1 MKKIVLGFLIAL
13 FSVSGVR
20 AEMLYTVQGQMGV
33 LLSRWYQSPHYSAYY
48 NKRHPPIPP
57 LAPWYTYWPSEAI
70 NHPIAP
76 ISYPYWPGATYQAP
90 PGNQPG
96 NGQLDMQ
103 NYPNYFYYHGS
114 NSYVYPAR

>member
-1 MKKIVLGFLIAL
+1 MKKIVLGILIAL
-13 FSVSGVR
+13 FSVSSVK

-33 LLSRWYQSPHYSAYY
+33 LLSRWYQSPHHHAHY

-57 LAPWYTYWPSEAI
+57 LAPWYT
-70 NHPIAP
+70 
-76 ISYPYWPGATYQAP
+76 YWPGATYQAP

-103 NYPNYFYYHGS
+103 NHPNYFYYHGS
-114 NSYVYPAR
+114 NSYIYPAR